1 MKKLLCLSILCLL
14 LFTGCEK
21 LEGKYV
27 EGVYEAATIDFY
39 GGAGNRATAK
49 VTIDKNGFIE
59 SIYLD
64 TEYTTED
71 GIVTTKKTLGYDYGM
86 KNYPNSAGEWFEQ
99 VEKLEQAIVE
109 NQGIDFLTL
118 NENNKT
124 DAVAGCTMQIDAL
137 KSATSL
143 ALEKALK

>member
-27 EGVYEAATIDFY
+27 EGVYEASVIDFY

-64 TEYTTED
+64 TEYTTVD
-71 GIVTTKKTLGYDYGM
+71 GIVTTKKALGYD
-86 KNYPNSAGEWFEQ
+86 
-99 VEKLEQAIVE
+99 
-109 NQGIDFLTL
+109 
-118 NENNKT
+118 
-124 DAVAGCTMQIDAL
+124 
-137 KSATSL
+137 
-143 ALEKALK
+143 